1 MAENTVQV
9 QTNHHDRTEH
19 NKANLNRIRRIQ
31 GQLKSLARMIEADE
45 GTCEERVVRAR
56 TVEKG
61 VASLINNMIECY
73 IENTIKY
80 QMQTDPEAATD
91 ELSNLLKLV
100 NKYK

>member
-1 MAENTVQV
+1 MSENSHT
-9 QTNHHDRTEH
+9 HHDRTAH

-31 GQLKSLARMIEADE
+31 GQLNSLATMLEEDD

-61 VASLINNMIECY
+61 VASLINNLIECH
-73 IENTIKY
+73 IENTIKF
-80 QMQTDPEAATD
+80 QLKSDPDAAME
-91 ELSNLLKLV
+91 ELSELLKLV

>member
-1 MAENTVQV
+1 MSEKHDTP
-9 QTNHHDRTEH
+9 TTHHHDRTAH

-31 GQLKSLARMIEADE
+31 GQLNSLATMLEEDT

-61 VASLINNMIECY
+61 VSSLINNLIECH
-73 IENTIKY
+73 IENTIKF
-80 QMQTDPEAATD
+80 QMQSDPDAALA
-91 ELSNLLKLV
+91 ELSDLLKLV

>member
-1 MAENTVQV
+1 MAKNDH
-9 QTNHHDRTEH
+9 HHDRSEH

-31 GQLKSLARMIEADE
+31 GQLESLAKMLEEDS

-56 TVEKG
+56 TAEKG
-61 VASLINNMIECY
+61 VASLISNMIECY
-73 IENTIKY
+73 VDNTIKF
-80 QMQTDPEAATD
+80 QMQTDPEAATE